1 MWRCA
6 DISSHI
12 CGGARFL
19 GADRKSI
26 IPIPDPRFFSLS
38 LSLSLSPTS
47 PPLLLLPLSALF
59 AGRAGHH
66 AALFDLAEPAIHVI
80 ARSSADSVAMAV
92 QSRG

>member
-6 DISSHI
+6 DISSHT

-38 LSLSLSPTS
+38 LSLSQPNITTPLITPAFSAFLSGS
-47 PPLLLLPLSALF
+47 
-59 AGRAGHH
+59 AGHN
-66 AALFDLAEPAIHVI
+66 AALFDLAEPAIAVI